1 MALGIIDTS
10 ILTAIANAIRAK
22 LGVQTQYKPSQMAN
36 AISQISGGGIT
47 PTGTKSITANG
58 TYDVSSFA
66 NAEVAVPSSGITP
79 TGTKSITENGT
90 YDVTAFASA
99 EVNVAGGSGSA
110 ISAVNI
116 LDGVTLSQ
124 GYITNAGVIKAPDSG
139 KPVYTD
145 EIDVTGHVGDVLRFL
160 VLTRATTGTQWCA
173 ICCYDASHAFISRID
188 GKASQGAAAGVFTLP
203 ECQYIRLTWS
213 TLEEAYAIAA
223 YDADLVDSASDD
235 GWTGYTYE

>member
-10 ILTAIANAIRAK
+10 SLTAIANAIRAK
-22 LGVQTQYKPSQMAN
+22 LGVQTQYKPSQMAD
-36 AISQISGGGIT
+36 AISQISGGVT

-99 EVNVAGGSGSA
+99 EVNVAGGGSGSA

-116 LDGVTLSQ
+116 LDGVTLAK
-124 GYITNAGVIKAPDSG
+124 GYIKNDGTIAAPDSG

-145 EIDVTGHVGDVLRFL
+145 EIDVTGHVGEVLRFL
-160 VLTRATTGTQWCA
+160 VLTRTTGVQWCA
-173 ICCYDASHAFISRID
+173 ICYYDASHAFISRSTLQITTY
-188 GKASQGAAAGVFTLP
+188 ASGVAGIFTIP
-203 ECQYIRLTWS
+203 ECQYMRLTWS
-213 TLEEAYAIAA
+213 TLGESYSVAA
-223 YDADLVDSASDD
+223 YDTDLLDSASDD
-235 GWTGYTYE
+235 GWTGFVY